1 MIWILKV
8 ILQEL
13 ISIEKKLKNEDL
25 WVYYHKEVDQEGW
38 GCSLCVS
45 HSLPYFSCLYPLPF
59 TMFVLYPISFPMG
72 ILVRLVGCYGLPSL
86 LIRSALFAS
95 RLSLSASPRSYPYA
109 LPRSALAS
117 LFPATP
123 SAALCSLARLVLP
136 LSFLFRYYSPTSLPT
151 PCLAAKHS
159 GPVHSI
165 PFLCWSIPYLFDSF
179 LPFCVYSF
187 RVDLIELINF
197 LD

>member
-13 ISIEKKLKNEDL
+13 FSIEKKLKNEDL
-25 WVYYHKEVDQEGW
+25 WVYYPKEVDQEGW

-95 RLSLSASPRSYPYA
+95 RLSLSASPRIIPLRLASFGSRLA
-109 LPRSALAS
+109 LPGYSFGCSLLAGS
-117 LFPATP
+117 PRASSLVPIPILFPY
-123 SAALCSLARLVLP
+123 LP
-136 LSFLFRYYSPTSLPT
+136 TYSLPCGKT
-151 PCLAAKHS
+151 FRACSFYSLPVLVYSLPVWFIPSLLCL
-159 GPVHSI
+159 
-165 PFLCWSIPYLFDSF
+165 F
-179 LPFCVYSF
+179 LPGWFDW
-187 RVDLIELINF
+187 VD
-197 LD
+197 